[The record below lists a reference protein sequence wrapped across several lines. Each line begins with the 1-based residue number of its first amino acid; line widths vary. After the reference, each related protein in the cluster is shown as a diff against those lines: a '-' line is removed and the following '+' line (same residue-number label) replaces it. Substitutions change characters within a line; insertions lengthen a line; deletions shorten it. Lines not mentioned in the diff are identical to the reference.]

1 MELARRV
8 FGGIDPGSSLYFFY
22 YYPVGVDVGR
32 PRVPYATLGL
42 LALLTA
48 IYAASTHLRTVVTVD
63 WWSYVYRPAQLS
75 LLTPLTAC
83 FLHGSWMHLLGNLV
97 YLWVFAP
104 ALEKGLGRWGVLLVF
119 VATGYLSNLAQGA
132 VTLAWTPHR
141 QWESVVGAS
150 GAISGMLGW
159 FLLRYP
165 YARIKLAYWA
175 FLPLQGINRTGTT
188 YLHVS
193 VGILLWLLLQLVF
206 AWVAGG
212 SGSTA
217 YGAHIGGLLAGLV
230 LGLSVGQVQ
239 KGSVEHMLVKADRCR
254 RAGNVL
260 GAIGWLE
267 RYLRRRRDDE
277 AAWLAY
283 ARQLAT
289 ARRSGAA
296 HRVYRE
302 LLGQRLAA
310 GDLGDAAEIYLEA
323 RRGSS
328 VFVATPDDQKKIAF
342 WLEKSTRFAEA
353 VTAYLD
359 LARFYPEHSHREH
372 ALARASSLLVTRLKD
387 RREGL
392 AILDEAL
399 EGCSDDIW
407 RPLLERERFRLR
419 RAIA

>member
-1 MELARRV
+1 V
-8 FGGIDPGSSLYFFY
+8 YFFY

-32 PRVPYATLGL
+32 PRVPVATLTL
-42 LALLTA
+42 LAGLTA
-48 IYAASTHLRTVVTVD
+48 VYAVSTYLRVEVPVD
-63 WWSYVYRPAQLS
+63 WWAYAYRPAQLS
-75 LLTPLTAC
+75 WVTPLTAC
-83 FLHGSWMHLLGNLV
+83 FLHGSWMHLLGNLL

-104 ALEKGLGRWGVLLVF
+104 ALEKGLGRWGMLLVF

-132 VTLAWTPHR
+132 VTMEWTPQR
-141 QWESVVGAS
+141 QWEGVVGAS

-193 VGILLWLLLQLVF
+193 VGILLWLMLQVVF

-212 SGSTA
+212 AGSTA

-230 LGLSVGQVQ
+230 LGLSVGQVG
-239 KGSVEHMLVKADRCR
+239 KGRIEHLLVKADRCR

-260 GAIGWLE
+260 GALGWLE
-267 RYLRRRRDDE
+267 RYLRRRPDDE
-277 AAWLAY
+277 AARLAY
-283 ARQLAT
+283 ARQLSV
-289 ARRSGAA
+289 ARRSGSA

-302 LLGQRLAA
+302 VLQRRLAE
-310 GDLGDAAEIYLEA
+310 GDLGSAAEIYLEA

-328 VFVATPDDQKKIAF
+328 VFVAAPDDQKKIAF

-359 LARFYPEHSHREH
+359 LARFYPEHEHREH

-399 EGCSDDIW
+399 EGCSDDTW

-419 RAIA
+419 RALA